1 MRLRYCDGKDIF
13 PPHENKRRRKKIFLI
28 KQLAKHLI
36 LSQGW
41 LIKRTVQNEP
51 FVTKFPFVLTNLVFG
66 KVVGEWPKYVYTHT
80 NNVPLFLTD
89 RKKKINKNS
98 LSFICCHVWS
108 KTGHYSSDCQNNPK
122 KEGNLARYLE
132 KPLSETWLI
141 SVSGEVNRRKIILM
155 FVKRH
160 FFIRPLKDWGRTMCC
175 ECPSL
180 SVCRRNGL
188 RVIRIVIDDKGNNK
202 ITELRTILQRES
214 QNS

>member
-1 MRLRYCDGKDIF
+1 MTYLCSIF
-13 PPHENKRRRKKIFLI
+13 FIFVASVDPLSKNKSRIIIQKCLKFC
-28 KQLAKHLI
+28 KQLTL
-36 LSQGW
+36 LG
-41 LIKRTVQNEP
+41 RTVQQLP
-51 FVTKFPFVLTNLVFG
+51 FFKTVRL
-66 KVVGEWPKYVYTHT
+66 YT
-80 NNVPLFLTD
+80 V

-108 KTGHYSSDCQNNPK
+108 KTGHYSSDCQNNTK

-132 KPLSETWLI
+132 KPLSETRLI
-141 SVSGEVNRRKIILM
+141 SVPGEVNRRKIILM

-160 FFIRPLKDWGRTMCC
+160 LFIRPLKDWGRTMCC